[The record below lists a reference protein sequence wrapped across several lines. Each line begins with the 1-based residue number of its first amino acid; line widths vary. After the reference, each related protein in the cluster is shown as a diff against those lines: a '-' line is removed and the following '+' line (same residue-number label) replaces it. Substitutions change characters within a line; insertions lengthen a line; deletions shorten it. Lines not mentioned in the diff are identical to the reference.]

1 MKKKNLKDRL
11 IIAGCAV
18 VVVIAIVL
26 YTFFTT
32 TQIFNESAG
41 HLAEIYDQVNATFR
55 NMVSDNRKLMRS
67 WEQYI
72 INTTGDE
79 TRWDEFKDFIDG
91 QRREVDEK
99 GNVVKENSGFTDFYL
114 IDSINS
120 DRENNTAL
128 GKRSNGVV
136 ETLEFRR
143 DIDMLIGGDDMG
155 VMVKR
160 TDPVTGEENR
170 YVMFAVSIVE
180 EGGYSFNLNG
190 SFTYDAL
197 GIVFDA
203 DALQSSLAVSAFKN
217 EGTCYVVLPD
227 GEVLLQSR
235 SNVQSY
241 DNYLQHLRDDCTVK
255 GMTAET
261 IEKNWNS
268 SDPALKRNTVLVT
281 NDKNHTEYYLTYM
294 SVNFNDWLLL
304 GVVPSSVVNSNMSSF
319 RIVTIAVMAV
329 IFAFM
334 IAAIVWVLYT
344 NNKRR
349 LGEKEQEVKA
359 RETLLDLL
367 TQNTNDLFVLFT
379 SEDFSADY
387 VSSNLKR
394 VLGLDVD
401 EVAKDIRK
409 VLDASV
415 ENHAVFTAE
424 GLKKLDDDGVWETD
438 LQMKNVV
445 SGEIYWYHMT
455 LKHTLYR
462 EKDEYILMFSDRT
475 KERKMS
481 DDLKSALSV
490 AKSANES
497 KSNFLSNMS
506 HDIRT
511 PMNAIIG
518 FATLLAKDA
527 DNGDKVREY
536 IKKIMFS
543 GQHLLSLIND
553 ILDMSKIESGKT
565 SLNVEEFD
573 ISEFVDEL
581 SAIMTPQARAKKHN
595 FEVHTKGILPESV
608 FGDKLRV
615 NQVMLNLLSNA
626 IKYTPDGGKID
637 LTVESLDKHS
647 SKNAHLR
654 FTVSDNGIGMS
665 EEFVKTI
672 FEPFSREETAATK
685 EIQGTGLG
693 MTITKN
699 IVDLMGGTIE
709 VKSEPGKGSTFI
721 VELEFAVAERHDIDD
736 ADFWVKHNIMKIL
749 VVDDEESICLDVKEL
764 MSETGVKVDYAL
776 SGKKAVEMVS
786 KSFDAYEAYNL
797 VLLDWKMP
805 EMDGVE
811 TAKRIR
817 KKVGKEVPIMVLTS
831 YSFDDIEDEAKEA
844 GIDLFLSKPFFVTN
858 FRNAVIKLNA
868 ADEER
873 EAQPSDEGV
882 SISGMK
888 FLAAEDNEINAEILE
903 ELLDIEGATCKI
915 ASNGQE
921 ALEAFTASKP
931 GEYDMIFMDVQM
943 PVMNGYEAT
952 RAIRSS
958 SHPEAKTIPV
968 IAMTANAFDD
978 DVKAALDSGMN
989 AHLAKPIDM
998 NKLKNIIAKIK
1009 GDRHE

>member
-1 MKKKNLKDRL
+1 M
-11 IIAGCAV
+11 
-18 VVVIAIVL
+18 
-26 YTFFTT
+26 
-32 TQIFNESAG
+32 
-41 HLAEIYDQVNATFR
+41 
-55 NMVSDNRKLMRS
+55 
-67 WEQYI
+67 
-72 INTTGDE
+72 
-79 TRWDEFKDFIDG
+79 
-91 QRREVDEK
+91 
-99 GNVVKENSGFTDFYL
+99 
-114 IDSINS
+114 
-120 DRENNTAL
+120 
-128 GKRSNGVV
+128 
-136 ETLEFRR
+136 
-143 DIDMLIGGDDMG
+143 
-155 VMVKR
+155 
-160 TDPVTGEENR
+160 
-170 YVMFAVSIVE
+170 
-180 EGGYSFNLNG
+180 
-190 SFTYDAL
+190 
-197 GIVFDA
+197 
-203 DALQSSLAVSAFKN
+203 
-217 EGTCYVVLPD
+217 
-227 GEVLLQSR
+227 
-235 SNVQSY
+235 
-241 DNYLQHLRDDCTVK
+241 
-255 GMTAET
+255 
-261 IEKNWNS
+261 
-268 SDPALKRNTVLVT
+268 
-281 NDKNHTEYYLTYM
+281 
-294 SVNFNDWLLL
+294 
-304 GVVPSSVVNSNMSSF
+304 
-319 RIVTIAVMAV
+319 
-329 IFAFM
+329 
-334 IAAIVWVLYT
+334 
-344 NNKRR
+344 
-349 LGEKEQEVKA
+349 
-359 RETLLDLL
+359 